1 VRFTLVTDGSSDQVL
16 VRVLSWLLGQR
27 TAEPFDPQWADLR
40 RLPRPPKGL
49 SEKIHTSLH
58 FYPCDLLFVHRDS
71 EREPREHRVAEIS
84 EALSKIEHPP
94 AVCVVPVRMQE
105 AWLLLDEAALRRAA
119 GCPRG
124 EMPLRLP
131 LLKRLEQEPNPKELL
146 HNLLRQAS
154 GLSGRR
160 AKQFRPDIQA
170 HRLAELIDDYSPL
183 YRLPA
188 FRALDE
194 ELCQVLRRLG
204 CRLLPASK

>member
-1 VRFTLVTDGSSDQVL
+1 VRFTLLTDGSSDMVL
-16 VRVLSWLLGQR
+16 LQILNWLLGQR
-27 TAEPFDPQWADLR
+27 TAELFTGEWADLR
-40 RLPRPPKGL
+40 EHPRPPKDL
-49 SEKIHTSLH
+49 SERIHATLAL
-58 FYPCDLLFVHRDS
+58 YPCDLLFVHRDA
-71 EREPREHRVAEIS
+71 EREPRERRVAEIR
-84 EALSKIEHPP
+84 EALSAIQYPP

-124 EMPLRLP
+124 EIPFRMPP
-131 LLKRLEQEPNPKELL
+131 LKRLEQEPNPKKLL
-146 HNLLRQAS
+146 HDLLRRAS

-183 YRLPA
+183 YQLSA

-194 ELCQVLRRLG
+194 ELRMVLRQLG
-204 CRLLPASK
+204 CRLLPVTK